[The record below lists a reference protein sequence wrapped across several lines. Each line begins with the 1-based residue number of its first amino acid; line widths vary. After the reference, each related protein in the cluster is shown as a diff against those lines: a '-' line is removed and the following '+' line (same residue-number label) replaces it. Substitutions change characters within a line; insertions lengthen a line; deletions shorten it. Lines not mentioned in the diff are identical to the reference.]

1 MNGWIFILV
10 CLAILTWVAFC
21 LVYDKRP
28 RFLREITAITV
39 LCIWISALW
48 TLIRR
53 FSEGLGAVTG
63 MNDAANKHRT
73 LALSAQLNL
82 YGKATCGVLPYVASP

>member
-10 CLAILTWVAFC
+10 CLAILTWAALC

-28 RFLREITAITV
+28 RFLRPLTAITI
-39 LCIWISALW
+39 LCIWAAALW

-53 FSEGLGAVTG
+53 FTEGLGAVTG
-63 MNDAANKHRT
+63 MNDAAPWV
-73 LALSAQLNL
+73 LLLQPQYISFALSASN
-82 YGKATCGVLPYVASP
+82 PS

>member
-1 MNGWIFILV
+1 MNGWIFILA
-10 CLAILTWVAFC
+10 CLASLIWIALC

-28 RFLREITAITV
+28 RLLKPITAITI

-63 MNDAANKHRT
+63 MNDAAPWG
-73 LALSAQLNL
+73 LWIGADVFAGVCLS
-82 YGKATCGVLPYVASP
+82 